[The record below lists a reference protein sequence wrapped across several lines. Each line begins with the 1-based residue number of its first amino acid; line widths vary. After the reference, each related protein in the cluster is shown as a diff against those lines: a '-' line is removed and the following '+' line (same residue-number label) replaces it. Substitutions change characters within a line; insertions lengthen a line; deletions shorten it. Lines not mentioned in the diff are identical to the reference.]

1 MISLP
6 IGLVVFFVVLVI
18 SAGNVKVSD
27 YMNMHSVVIVFAGSA
42 AVLFIGT
49 ATPII
54 KALWHNVVSM
64 FKRRASLADVHD
76 QLLKLGANRASVTE
90 SKDPLIKYAISL
102 WERGVD
108 ANSFQ
113 ALLSQHRDQ
122 LEEQDAEA
130 ISALHNLN
138 KYPPALG
145 MMGTVMGMISLF
157 SHLGESDKS
166 ALGPSLATAMTA
178 TFYGLLASNA
188 VLSPLA
194 DRMTLEAMH
203 RKKYFNAVYEM
214 ITLINR
220 REPMNLIEEELT
232 NREAA

>member
-6 IGLVVFFVVLVI
+6 VGLVSFVLIIIV

-27 YMNMHSVVIVFAGSA
+27 YMNVHSVIIVFLGTL
-42 AVLFIGT
+42 AVLAIGNPT
-49 ATPII
+49 SVV
-54 KALWHNVVSM
+54 KSLFRNVFAL
-64 FKRRASLADVHD
+64 FKREPSLKERHAE
-76 QLLKLGANRASVTE
+76 LMKLAANRASV
-90 SKDPLIKYAISL
+90 SQSSDPLIQYAIDL

-108 ANSFQ
+108 SHTFV
-113 ALLSQHRDQ
+113 ALFSQHRDK
-122 LEEQDAEA
+122 LESDDAEA
-130 ISALHNLN
+130 ISALHNLA

-178 TFYGLLASNA
+178 TFYGLLMANA
-188 VLSPLA
+188 LLSPLA
-194 DRMTLEAMH
+194 DRLTVEAIN
-203 RKKYFNAVYEM
+203 RKKYFNLIYEV
-214 ITLINR
+214 INLIHR
-220 REPMNLIEEELT
+220 REPANMIEEELQ

>member
-6 IGLVVFFVVLVI
+6 IGLISFIFILI
-18 SAGNVKVSD
+18 ASAGHVKLSD
-27 YMNMHSVVIVFAGSA
+27 YMNAHSVIIVFAGTL
-42 AVLFIGT
+42 AVLAIGN
-49 ATPII
+49 PVSVV
-54 KALWHNVVSM
+54 KSLFHNVFAL
-64 FKRRASLADVHD
+64 FKRPTSLKERHD
-76 QLLKLGANRASVTE
+76 ELMKLAVNRGAIQQS
-90 SKDPLIKYAISL
+90 SDPLIQYSLSL

-108 ANSFQ
+108 ANTFQ
-113 ALLSQHRDQ
+113 ALLSQFRDK
-122 LEEQDAEA
+122 LESDDAEA
-130 ISALHNLN
+130 ISAIHNLA

-178 TFYGLLASNA
+178 TFYGLLAANA
-188 VLSPLA
+188 LLNPLA
-194 DRMTLEAMH
+194 DRLTVDAIH
-203 RKKYFNAVYEM
+203 RKKYYNLVYEM

-220 REPMNLIEEELT
+220 REPLNMIEEELT